1 MMNKKQLAK
10 MFLSILEKQT
20 FESWYE
26 RDFQDYITGEENAP
40 SENQILKE
48 LEDQISREIKYNS
61 LELSIS

>member
-1 MMNKKQLAK
+1 
-10 MFLSILEKQT
+10 MFLNILEKQT

-48 LEDQISREIKYNS
+48 LEDQISREIRYNS
-61 LELSIS
+61 VELSN

>member
-1 MMNKKQLAK
+1 MNKKQLAK
-10 MFLSILEKQT
+10 MFLNILEKQT

>member
-1 MMNKKQLAK
+1 MNKKQLAK
-10 MFLSILEKQT
+10 MFLNILEKQT

-48 LEDQISREIKYNS
+48 LEDQIGREIRYNS
-61 LELSIS
+61 LELFIS

>member
-1 MMNKKQLAK
+1 MNKKQLAK
-10 MFLSILEKQT
+10 MFLNILEKQT

-48 LEDQISREIKYNS
+48 LEDQIGREMKYNL
-61 LELSIS
+61 LELSN